1 VALQP
6 DALSEA
12 GDRRAYRKEAR
23 ARPRREVEDYIRETR
38 QSIWKLRSPKLERG
52 DLAAALRQTGE
63 RATSGTPV
71 KFTLTTT
78 GQAQDVETDVEQQL
92 LRIGEQAVLNS
103 VRHANASQVHLK
115 LHYGDDAV
123 RLRVSDDGRGFDPE
137 DVAVN
142 EDGHYGLVG
151 MQERTH
157 QAGGQLSITT
167 HPGGGTAV
175 EVVIPVS
182 SGK

>member
-1 VALQP
+1 
-6 DALSEA
+6 
-12 GDRRAYRKEAR
+12 
-23 ARPRREVEDYIRETR
+23 
-38 QSIWKLRSPKLERG
+38 
-52 DLAAALRQTGE
+52 LRQTGE

-78 GQAQDVETDVEQQL
+78 GQTQEVQSDVEQQL

-123 RLRVSDDGRGFDPE
+123 RLRVSDDGRGFDADE
-137 DVAVN
+137 VAA
-142 EDGHYGLVG
+142 ESGEHYGLLG

-157 QAGGQLSITT
+157 QA
-167 HPGGGTAV
+167 V
-175 EVVIPVS
+175 DN
-182 SGK
+182 

>member
-1 VALQP
+1 
-6 DALSEA
+6 
-12 GDRRAYRKEAR
+12 
-23 ARPRREVEDYIRETR
+23 DYIRETR

-71 KFTLTTT
+71 RFTLTTT
-78 GQAQDVETDVEQQL
+78 GQAQQVKTDVEQQL

-115 LHYGDDAV
+115 LHYGEDAV
-123 RLRVSDDGRGFDPE
+123 RMRVSDDGRGFDP
-137 DVAVN
+137 N
-142 EDGHYGLVG
+142 EIAANDGEHYGVVG
-151 MQERTH
+151 MQERTN
-157 QAGGQLSITT
+157 QAGGHLSITT

-175 EVVIPVS
+175 EVVIPVAS
-182 SGK
+182 AK